1 VEASVALFRLDCGG
15 ARIEVWE
22 VDHGPPHCHVSGL
35 DQAGTAVVDLV
46 SLRVTKPPG
55 LPLPPVVRRCLRE
68 HQEEL
73 LEVWSRVISYPERK
87 E

>member
-1 VEASVALFRLDCGG
+1 LALVRLECGG

-22 VDHGPPHCHVSGL
+22 VDHGPPHCHVGGL
-35 DQAGTAVVDLV
+35 HQAGTAVVDLV
-46 SLRVTKPPG
+46 SLRVTKPAG

-73 LEVWSRVISYPERK
+73 LDAWSRVISYPEQR

>member
-1 VEASVALFRLDCGG
+1 MALFRLVCGG
-15 ARIEVWE
+15 ARIEIWE

-35 DQAGTAVVDLV
+35 EQAGTVVVDLV
-46 SLRVTKPPG
+46 SLRVTKPSG
-55 LPLPPVVRRCLRE
+55 LSLPLAVRRCLRD

-73 LEVWSRVISYPERK
+73 LDAWSRVISYPEQR

>member
-1 VEASVALFRLDCGG
+1 MALFRLVCGG
-15 ARIEVWE
+15 VRVEVWE

-35 DQAGTAVVDLV
+35 HQAGTVVVDLV

-55 LPLPPVVRRCLRE
+55 LSLPPLVRRCLRD
-68 HQEEL
+68 HQEDL
-73 LEVWSRVISYPERK
+73 LEAWTRVISYPEQK